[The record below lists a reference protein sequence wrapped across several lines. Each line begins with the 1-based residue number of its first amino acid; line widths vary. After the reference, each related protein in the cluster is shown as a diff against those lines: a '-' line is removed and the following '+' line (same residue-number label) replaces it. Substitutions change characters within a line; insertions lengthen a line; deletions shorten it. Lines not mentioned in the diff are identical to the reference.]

1 MTQLVCPFLFCSC
14 SPILS
19 FFLLGSPDQMCP
31 YTVPDKA
38 AAPDIAAGG
47 MPGPAAAGHTS
58 SRRAAVGQQD
68 VYPAGPP
75 QAGLLG
81 ARLWAR
87 PSSRPCRD
95 EKRVPFS
102 ALHPP
107 AQTRSCPPAP
117 RRRTGRRGS
126 FSYFRHTRVSIALFR
141 QSCNLIPAQIL
152 STQSIKYGQKHRRSK
167 PFCPCLK

>member
-1 MTQLVCPFLFCSC
+1 MTQLVCPFMFCSC

-19 FFLLGSPDQMCP
+19 FFSLGSPGLDRP

-38 AAPDIAAGG
+38 AAPDSAAGG

-58 SRRAAVGQQD
+58 SLRAAVGQQD
-68 VYPAGPP
+68 AHPAGRHRR
-75 QAGLLG
+75 AAC
-81 ARLWAR
+81 ARLWAW
-87 PSSRPCRD
+87 PSSRPSRD

-126 FSYFRHTRVSIALFR
+126 FSYFGHTRVSIALFR

-152 STQSIKYGQKHRRSK
+152 STQSIKYGQKHRRNK